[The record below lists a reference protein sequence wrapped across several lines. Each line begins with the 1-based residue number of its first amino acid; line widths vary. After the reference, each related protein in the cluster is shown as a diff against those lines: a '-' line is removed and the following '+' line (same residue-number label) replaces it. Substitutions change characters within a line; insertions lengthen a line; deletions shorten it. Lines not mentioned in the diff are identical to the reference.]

1 MSDLVERLRLDKFA
15 VSSLV
20 MTVPAAVGS
29 LCHEAATEIQ
39 SLREKVQDLRMYGEQ
54 DACEIER
61 LRAVESLLIDQVTEA
76 QMEAAHLRAENA
88 DLWEFIEDMPSGPE
102 SFNQFIH
109 ESQTG
114 RIGGAE

>member
-1 MSDLVERLRLDKFA
+1 MTDDAVSGIVERLRGLADDLHGYDA
-15 VSSLV
+15 DACHD
-20 MTVPAAVGS
+20 AAD
-29 LCHEAATEIQ
+29 EIER
-39 SLREKVQDLRMYGEQ
+39 LREKVQDLRMYAEQ
-54 DACEIER
+54 DAWVIER
-61 LRAVESLLIDQVTEA
+61 
-76 QMEAAHLRAENA
+76 LRAENA